1 MSLRRA
7 PMAQLRD
14 GHQLELL
21 QGGDQYFGS
30 LIDAIDLSRQ
40 EVRFETYIFQFDR
53 SGCRV
58 AEALERAAL
67 RGVQVYLTM
76 DGVGTPSLPTH
87 WATRFDRSGLHWH
100 IFSPL
105 GRVGLFIPSR
115 WRRLHRKLCVVDAR
129 VAFCGGINVLDDYL
143 DPNHGDLSDPRL
155 DFAVRVTGPL
165 VQDAHRTM
173 AAFWGRLQLA
183 SEVNAREFPAAWR
196 GLQDTMRRA
205 IGARAPVRADV
216 ETLGLRATPGA
227 RAALVLRD
235 NLRNRRKI
243 ESAYLVAIERART
256 EIVVAN
262 AYFLP
267 GARLRRSLI
276 GAARRG
282 VRVRLLLQGRY
293 EYFLQYHASRPVY
306 GALLAAG
313 VEIHEYAASFLH
325 AKVAV
330 VDARWAT
337 VGSSNLDPLSLL
349 LAREANV
356 MVDDPAFARV
366 LLQRLEDAMTQGGRV
381 LEAQAF
387 ANRPWHQRV
396 RETLAFGV
404 MRLGLLL
411 IGRRY

>member
-1 MSLRRA
+1 MSLRRNSV
-7 PMAQLRD
+7 AQLRD
-14 GHQLELL
+14 GHQLDLL
-21 QGGDQYFGS
+21 QGGDQYFGA
-30 LIDAIDLSRQ
+30 LVDAIDGSRE
-40 EVRFETYIFQFDR
+40 EVRFETYIFHLDR
-53 SGCRV
+53 SGSRV

-67 RGVQVYLTM
+67 RGVRVYLTM
-76 DGVGTPSLPTH
+76 DGVGTPSLPTP
-87 WATRFDRSGLHWH
+87 WAARFDSSGVRWH

-115 WRRLHRKLCVVDAR
+115 WRRLHRKLCVVDGQ

-143 DPNHGDLSDPRL
+143 DPNHGDLSEPRL
-155 DFAVRVTGPL
+155 DFAVRVKGPL

-173 AAFWGRLQLA
+173 AAFWWRLQLA
-183 SEVNAREFPAAWR
+183 SEVNAREFPRVQASPA
-196 GLQDTMRRA
+196 
-205 IGARAPVRADV
+205 GAGPDWPQ
-216 ETLGLRATPGA
+216 ATPGV
-227 RAALVLRD
+227 RAALLLRD

-243 ESAYLVAIERART
+243 ESAYLVAIEHART
-256 EIVVAN
+256 DIVVAN

-267 GARLRRSLI
+267 GARLRQTLI
-276 GAARRG
+276 SAARRG

-330 VDARWAT
+330 VDMRWAT

-356 MVDDPAFARV
+356 VVDDPAFAQV

-381 LEAQAF
+381 LEPQAF

-396 RETLAFGV
+396 LETLAFAM

>member
-1 MSLRRA
+1 
-7 PMAQLRD
+7 MAQLRD

-216 ETLGLRATPGA
+216 ETLGLRAAPGA